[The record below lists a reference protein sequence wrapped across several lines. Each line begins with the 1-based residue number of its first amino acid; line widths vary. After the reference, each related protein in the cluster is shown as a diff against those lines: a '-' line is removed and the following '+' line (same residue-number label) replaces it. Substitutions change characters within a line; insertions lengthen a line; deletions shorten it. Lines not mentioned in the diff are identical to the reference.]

1 MFLIDVMLQL
11 AWRWCTRGICCDF
24 VNKFLFLCDI
34 WGRCVSVG
42 EGEQTVYNCVF
53 AYLSRMLCYAVLFG
67 LYVLY
72 KFVLCVLEN
81 ERLNLTS
88 QGATNSTLPRST
100 KIWSK
105 HLCLHSAGRGAG
117 LQHPS
122 AAWSQTPEPR
132 LCEMSPSIR
141 HAIQHSL
148 SSICCRIQAVFMY
161 RIFHACLVYVHI
173 HVSLCSRFFLFQ

>member
-1 MFLIDVMLQL
+1 MISEVGVC
-11 AWRWCTRGICCDF
+11 RWER
-24 VNKFLFLCDI
+24 
-34 WGRCVSVG
+34 VSKRFII
-42 EGEQTVYNCVF
+42 CVF